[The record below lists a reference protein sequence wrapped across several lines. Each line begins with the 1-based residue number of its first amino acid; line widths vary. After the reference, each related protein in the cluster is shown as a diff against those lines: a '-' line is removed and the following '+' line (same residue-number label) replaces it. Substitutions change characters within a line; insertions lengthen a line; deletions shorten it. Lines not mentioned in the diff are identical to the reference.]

1 MYMQMK
7 IWHTFMCTVLHIS
20 KQLTRVVL
28 PVALNCCRCFSSL
41 TWRSLQ
47 PQHVINK
54 TKNRLTYQPVQISSY
69 MSHKGRLRFP
79 TCRANWS
86 RRLRRSRLAGCR
98 SGSAYGWSSPFFRT
112 FVIGFESVLDA
123 VILVTN
129 RTHHLYKLRVW
140 ETVIIVNLHVH
151 TVCM

>member
-1 MYMQMK
+1 
-7 IWHTFMCTVLHIS
+7 
-20 KQLTRVVL
+20 
-28 PVALNCCRCFSSL
+28 
-41 TWRSLQ
+41 
-47 PQHVINK
+47 
-54 TKNRLTYQPVQISSY
+54 

-98 SGSAYGWSSPFFRT
+98 SGFAYGWSSPFFRT

-151 TVCM
+151 TVCMYMCTLVHTCTQCYMYNYTAKYNYALDTSNMHRLYVQCTSELPYM